1 MSLIG
6 KSKAERTQGSKIH
19 FIRDLKML
27 ESGKKGT
34 CAPDGTDKNFFE
46 FDNDVH

>member
-1 MSLIG
+1 
-6 KSKAERTQGSKIH
+6 
-19 FIRDLKML
+19 ML

-46 FDNDVH
+46 FDNDVHWAGKL